1 MNFPKKKEELPEI
14 YEHQSIKKRNE
25 IVEEY
30 INSLDKKSNA
40 KDDDIEDDD
49 NDPFSSAQIGK
60 LKKIEKEKFT
70 PQEIINLNRYKIK
83 SEQGKRKYN
92 NNIDNLTDRKDIS
105 NNSKRNISQ
114 KRTHSQR
121 KSREKK
127 NLFYN
132 KYEKRNNTAKAI
144 KNKQFNLKNTNVEKS
159 KRVYST
165 LNSKRLI
172 NNQHNFYSKLI
183 NDKNNLYSIN
193 WANKILNKNYGYKIG
208 MNGFINGVPNLIINN
223 KNKKILT
230 KKELKERLN
239 KLQNNKNIIN
249 ILKDKEYFEE
259 DNIPNEILSQ
269 FNTNHKNFFK
279 FRKDI
284 IEEPEEEDDLLNS
297 INDNINKEN
306 NNINNR
312 KNNFN
317 QVKKKDIEFPLIYKY
332 FKNNNN

>member
-1 MNFPKKKEELPEI
+1 MKFSKNKEDLPEI

-30 INSLDKKSNA
+30 INNLDKKTIE
-40 KDDDIEDDD
+40 KEDDTD
-49 NDPFSSAQIGK
+49 EDENDPFSSAQIGK
-60 LKKIEKEKFT
+60 LKKIVKEKFT

-83 SEQGKRKYN
+83 SEQGKRKYI
-92 NNIDNLTDRKDIS
+92 NNIDNFSSYRDRT
-105 NNSKRNISQ
+105 NNSKKNINE
-114 KRTHSQR
+114 KRTYSQR
-121 KSREKK
+121 KSKEKK

-144 KNKQFNLKNTNVEKS
+144 KNKQYNLRNTNIENS

-165 LNSKRLI
+165 LNSKRII
-172 NNQHNFYSKLI
+172 NNQHNFYSKII
-183 NDKNNLYSIN
+183 NDKNNPYSTN
-193 WANKILNKNYGYKIG
+193 WVNKILNKNYGYKIG
-208 MNGFINGVPNLIINN
+208 MNGFINGVPNLIMNN

-239 KLQNNKNIIN
+239 KLQNNGNMTN
-249 ILKDKEYFEE
+249 CQRDKEFFD
-259 DNIPNEILSQ
+259 DNIPKEILSQ

-284 IEEPEEEDDLLNS
+284 IEEPEEEDEIIIN
-297 INDNINKEN
+297 INDNTNKEN

-312 KNNFN
+312 KNKIN
-317 QVKKKDIEFPLIYKY
+317 QQKIKDIEFPLIYKY
-332 FKNNNN
+332 FKNNNI